1 MLPPITMPSIRRS
14 IKPNAV
20 KNKGLKDI
28 LSPTAKALEVL
39 SVDVLEYQVYNT
51 QAVVLVEEDGV
62 VEERVLIYNRI
73 DLRSVL
79 SNYRGVEGNI
89 DDIIE
94 LMNQDGYDVTL
105 DDVYLDGSQV
115 KVKETSLGYYEGEVE
130 VGNCAVSHYFKVRLL
145 GDDRNQS
152 WYDVHDALSN
162 SFVNLT
168 APTQPQL
175 EFVID
180 RQNILNDGVY
190 QYTIVGVG
198 ILNYSNN
205 GADEN
210 ISAQFT
216 LPRLEGI
223 STEWSEILPI
233 GPIYTIEPQFSTLT
247 TFGSDDSHTIVRCI
261 VTRQSLPE

>member
-39 SVDVLEYQVYNT
+39 SVEKLEYQVHNT

-130 VGNCAVSHYFKVRLL
+130 VGNCAVRHYFKVRLL

-152 WYDVHDALSN
+152 WYDVRDALQN

-168 APTQPQL
+168 APAQPQL
-175 EFVID
+175 QFVAN
-180 RQNILNDGVY
+180 RQHVLNDGVY
-190 QYTIVGVG
+190 QYTIVNVG
-198 ILNYSNN
+198 ILNYASN
-205 GADEN
+205 GGGEN
-210 ISAQFT
+210 MSVQFT

-223 STEWSEILPI
+223 SVGWSEVIPMG
-233 GPIYTIEPQFSTLT
+233 GPIVSVDPEFSTIK
-247 TFGSDDSHTIVRCI
+247 TFGSDDSHTIWRCI
-261 VTRQSLPE
+261 ITERSLA